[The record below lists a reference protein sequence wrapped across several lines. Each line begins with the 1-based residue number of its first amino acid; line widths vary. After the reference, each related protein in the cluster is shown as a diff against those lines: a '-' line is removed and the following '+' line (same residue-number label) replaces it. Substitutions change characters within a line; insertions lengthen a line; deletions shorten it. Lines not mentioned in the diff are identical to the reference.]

1 MKKVVSADR
10 LRAIID
16 RLKLTPNR
24 LDFLYK
30 RIHDPKSA
38 NETPATFVNK
48 VIRYVSPRQ
57 EKHDRSL
64 PSLRINSYEVC

>member
-1 MKKVVSADR
+1 MKKVVSTDR
-10 LRAIID
+10 LKGIID

-38 NETPATFVNK
+38 NETP
-48 VIRYVSPRQ
+48 
-57 EKHDRSL
+57 
-64 PSLRINSYEVC
+64 